1 MEDRTK
7 QFRVGVVVF
16 VTILVTG
23 LLIVMTSDMSWMPF
37 KKQYQLHVLVSEAP
51 GVAPETPVRRHGI
64 LIGRV
69 AAVEDTD
76 DGALLTLNINEG
88 KHIKSNEIARVQ
100 TSLIGDAVVNF
111 TATGSSKGAQIVPPG
126 ATVDGMYNPSPLD
139 LIANLQGDLKQT
151 IAALGRAGDE
161 VATLAERVNNVLG
174 EQDVERLNSMFT
186 KMEVAMEQFGSVMG
200 NVDDVLGDEQFKTK
214 LKEGLAQI
222 PSVMSD
228 ARAILGAL
236 ERAVVSADENLKN
249 LQGLTGPL
257 GERGPEIV
265 AAMEGSV
272 ENLSTL
278 LNEVASFAKGINS
291 SEGTIGLLLHD
302 RQLYDQVNNAIL
314 EVRQLV
320 AGVDKM
326 RRTKI
331 QAILDDVRILTS
343 KLSRDPSRMV
353 RGVIKPETRLGNEP
367 YGRQR

>member
-7 QFRVGVVVF
+7 QIRVGIMVF
-16 VTILVTG
+16 FTMLVAG
-23 LLIVMTSDMSWMPF
+23 LLIVMTSDMSWTPF
-37 KKQYQLHVLVSEAP
+37 KKQYQLHVLVPEAP
-51 GVAPETPVRRHGI
+51 GVAPETPVRRRGV

-69 AAVEDTD
+69 AEVEDTD

-88 KHIKSNEIARVQ
+88 KHIKTNEIARVQ

-111 TATGSSKGAQIVPPG
+111 TAAGSSVGAQIVPPG
-126 ATVDGMYNPSPLD
+126 ATVEGMYNPSPLD

-174 EQDVERLNSMFT
+174 GQDVERLNRMFT
-186 KMEVAMEQFGSVMG
+186 KMEIAMERFGSVMG
-200 NVDDVLGDEQFKTK
+200 NVDDVLGDEQFKTQ
-214 LKEGLAQI
+214 LKEGLALI

-236 ERAVVSADENLKN
+236 ERAVISADENLKN

-265 AAMEGSV
+265 ASLEGGV

-278 LNEVASFAKGINS
+278 LNEVALLAKGINTS
-291 SEGTIGLLLHD
+291 DGTIGLLLHD
-302 RQLYDQVNNAIL
+302 RQLYDQVNSAIL

-326 RRTKI
+326 RRVDVQK
-331 QAILDDVRILTS
+331 ILDRIGVFTS
-343 KLSRDPSRMV
+343 KISRDPGRLA
-353 RGVIKPETRLGNEP
+353 RGVIKPEARISNEP